1 MLRGLPIAVLA
12 LAASAIWAA
21 EIPRPAPDFLVSLP
35 DGNLKKLA
43 DYRGKVL
50 CLTYILTT

>member
-1 MLRGLPIAVLA
+1 MMRRTVVALLA
-12 LAASAIWAA
+12 LALGTAWAA
-21 EIPRPAPDFLVSLP
+21 EIPRPSPDFLVSLP

-50 CLTYILTT
+50 CLVYILTT